1 MKKLFI
7 VALLSGFSL
16 AARAAEKQYVVGM
29 SQCNLGEPWRVQ
41 MNTDIKNAAEKH
53 PNIKMIFKDA
63 QNDSLKQ
70 RAQIEEFVNSKV
82 DLIIVSPKEAAPL
95 TPPVAEAYKKGIPI
109 IVLDR
114 RVLGSDYTSFI
125 GADNKK
131 IGRAAGKWVVSKLGG
146 KGDLVELKGLMT
158 STPGQDRDS
167 GFRDGIKGSNVKVVF
182 DADMKWLPPECAQGD
197 GVRARHPSQDRPG
210 LRTQR
215 SGCSRRLSGR
225 QGRRAR
231 EADAV
236 HRD

>member
-1 MKKLFI
+1 MLF
-7 VALLSGFSL
+7 GFGL
-16 AARAAEKQYVVGM
+16 AVQAAEKQYVVGM

-53 PNIKMIFKDA
+53 PDIKMIFKDA

-70 RAQIEEFVNSKV
+70 RAQIEEFVSSKV

-95 TPPVAEAYKKGIPI
+95 TPPVADAYKKGIPV

-158 STPGQDRDS
+158 
-167 GFRDGIKGSNVKVVF
+167 
-182 DADMKWLPPECAQGD
+182 
-197 GVRARHPSQDRPG
+197 
-210 LRTQR
+210 
-215 SGCSRRLSGR
+215 
-225 QGRRAR
+225 
-231 EADAV
+231 
-236 HRD
+236 

>member
-1 MKKLFI
+1 MKKLL
-7 VALLSGFSL
+7 VAALLLGFSL
-16 AARAAEKQYVVGM
+16 AVHAADKQYVVGM

-53 PNIKMIFKDA
+53 PNIKLIFKDA

-70 RAQIEEFVNSKV
+70 RAQIEEFVSSKV

-95 TPPVAEAYKKGIPI
+95 TPPVADAYKKGVPV

-146 KGDLVELKGLMT
+146 KGEVVELKGLMT

-167 GFRDGIKGSNVKVVF
+167 GFRDGIKGSNLKVVF
-182 DADMKWLPPECAQGD
+182 DADMKWLEPNARKEVEAARATPPQID
-197 GVRARHPSQDRPG
+197 LVYRP
-210 LRTQR
+210 
-215 SGCSRRLSGR
+215 
-225 QGRRAR
+225 
-231 EADAV
+231 DAPGA
-236 HRD
+236 HHGPPAGKP